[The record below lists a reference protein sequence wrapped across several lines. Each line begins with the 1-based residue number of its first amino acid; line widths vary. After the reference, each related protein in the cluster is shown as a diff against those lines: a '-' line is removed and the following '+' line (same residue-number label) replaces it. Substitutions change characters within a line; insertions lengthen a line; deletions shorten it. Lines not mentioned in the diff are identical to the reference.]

1 MTEISSPLH
10 VVSSQDF
17 EDLFAQLFDLV
28 GHILG
33 LSSVFGYFWEWRR
46 FWVGERGRPAGAG
59 KRPPRT

>member
-1 MTEISSPLH
+1 MGTSSPFQ

-33 LSSVFGYFWEWRR
+33 LSSVFGYFRKEAVMR
-46 FWVGERGRPAGAG
+46 
-59 KRPPRT
+59 